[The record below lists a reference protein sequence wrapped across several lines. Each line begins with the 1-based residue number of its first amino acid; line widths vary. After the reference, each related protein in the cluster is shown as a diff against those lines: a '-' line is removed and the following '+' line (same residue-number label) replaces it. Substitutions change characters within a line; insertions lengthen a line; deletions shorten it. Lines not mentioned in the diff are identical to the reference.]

1 MGTFIAAYLVVW
13 LGVMWYVL
21 RLGAGQRRLQ
31 RAIDALHDQAVQAE
45 HVDSPQAKA
54 A

>member
-1 MGTFIAAYLVVW
+1 MGIFIAAYLLLW

-31 RAIDALHDQAVQAE
+31 RAIDALQCQAVQAE
-45 HVDSPQAKA
+45 RADHPEAKA